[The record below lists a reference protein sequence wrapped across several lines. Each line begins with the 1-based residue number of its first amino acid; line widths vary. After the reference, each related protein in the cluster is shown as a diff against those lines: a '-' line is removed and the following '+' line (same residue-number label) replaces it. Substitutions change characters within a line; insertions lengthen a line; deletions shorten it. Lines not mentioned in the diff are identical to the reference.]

1 MDDMVLQVSDAGDGE
16 GVDDA
21 LVRLEVPTFGGGE
34 VLGQMSRWH
43 KKKETAEQC
52 SVSMEL
58 MTKKKNTII
67 SAFQV
72 TMDGKSLAVGRVDH
86 QGRSTDS
93 SLSISS

>member
-43 KKKETAEQC
+43 NKKATA
-52 SVSMEL
+52 
-58 MTKKKNTII
+58 
-67 SAFQV
+67 
-72 TMDGKSLAVGRVDH
+72 DH
-86 QGRSTDS
+86 EIHD
-93 SLSISS
+93 